1 MPMVLNYNFVICP
14 VLIILLATGI
24 FATGCTST
32 QTPAQN
38 SSPTATTQPV
48 TATTAPRTVVTTSVP
63 TTVQT
68 TIVSTNAVQV
78 SEGINV
84 TINSAVK
91 KTNIGIYNNKPG
103 NIFLVLDITIKN
115 NNKNNDFKYTDSS
128 FLIGD
133 KTNQNRRSAITSQ
146 VAGGLNSP
154 LSSGTIPLKS
164 TKTGQIVFGVMDT
177 SNANLY
183 RLFIDDPT
191 GTVLTSIDNI
201 AVT

>member
-1 MPMVLNYNFVICP
+1 MIVLLTIC
-14 VLIILLATGI
+14 I
-24 FATGCTST
+24 FSTGCTST
-32 QTPAQN
+32 QNSPTSTQN
-38 SSPTATTQPV
+38 STQY
-48 TATTAPRTVVTTSVP
+48 VTTPGISLTTVPGTTVITSAP

-68 TIVSTNAVQV
+68 TTVSTTGTQA
-78 SEGINV
+78 SEGVSV

-91 KTNIGIYNNKPG
+91 KTNIGNFNNKPG
-103 NIFLVLDITIKN
+103 NIFLVLDVTIKN
-115 NNKNNDFKYTDSS
+115 NDKNKDFKYTDSS

-201 AVT
+201 AVP